1 MRLEIATLHGNPL
14 AAKARYRTRVLA
26 LLPWLKQLDY
36 SGVTVLERQE
46 SSAYR
51 RRQQQQ
57 QQQQQRQS
65 GKTVDGQPPQATAM
79 SIAGRNQTTTRLRAR
94 RQRLLH

>member
-14 AAKARYRTRVLA
+14 AAEARYRTRVLA

-51 RRQQQQ
+51 RRQQ